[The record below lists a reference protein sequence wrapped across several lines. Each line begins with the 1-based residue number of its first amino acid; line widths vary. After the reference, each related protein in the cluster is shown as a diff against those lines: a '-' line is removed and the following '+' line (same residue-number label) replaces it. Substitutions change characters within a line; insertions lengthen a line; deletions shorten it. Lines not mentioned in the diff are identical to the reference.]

1 MKKLDLDFLKAN
13 VPIQF
18 YAEVEL
24 GISEWK
30 QLGNGFLT
38 PNLHI
43 RKRPDS
49 NDYSSLVID
58 PVNNCFWR
66 NSNKGSNPSGSI
78 IDFIINVNSCDNRAA
93 IKKLRE
99 FVEQYLPTLS
109 KDTDFESIKPDYKYS
124 KKKVEKMLELTK
136 DVSPDFRLPNKY
148 KNYNRLFAYMIGK
161 RQIEK
166 SVYDYFIKSGFLYQD
181 WRCSACFVSYDDA
194 GVPVFACIRDTNWN
208 ERITYGVKGS
218 SVNHAFYI
226 NNHKKTLVVTEAVVD
241 VMAFMS
247 ILSLKN
253 ERYKKYNYLA
263 LTGTKKIASIRY
275 HLEQDPTIDK
285 IILGF
290 DNDEAG
296 RIADQKTRE
305 MLKEMGWTGTI
316 QTFNPPYGKDFN
328 DSLIYI
334 KEHYNELF
342 KKAV

>member
-1 MKKLDLDFLKAN
+1 MKKLDLKFLREN

-24 GISEWK
+24 GISEWR
-30 QLGNGFLT
+30 QLGNGYLT
-38 PNLHI
+38 PNLHF
-43 RKRPDS
+43 RKRPDA

-66 NSNKGSNPSGSI
+66 NSNKGPNPQGSI
-78 IDFIINVNSCDNRAA
+78 IDFIINVNNCDNGTA
-93 IKKLRE
+93 IRLLGE
-99 FVEQYLPTLS
+99 FVEQYLPNLS
-109 KDTDFESIKPDYKYS
+109 ESTDFEAIKPDYKYS
-124 KKKVEKMLELTK
+124 KKKIEEMVALTQ
-136 DVSPDFRLPNKY
+136 DVSPDFRLPDKY
-148 KNYNRLFAYMIGK
+148 KNDNRLYAYMIGK

-166 SVYDYFIKSGFLYQD
+166 IIYNYFVKSGYLYQD
-181 WRCSACFVSYDDA
+181 WRCSACFVSYDDNN
-194 GVPVFACIRDTNWN
+194 VPVFGCIRDTNWN

-241 VMAFMS
+241 AMAFMS
-247 ILSLKN
+247 ILYLKG

-263 LTGTKKIASIRY
+263 LTGTKKIQAIRY
-275 HLEQDPTIDK
+275 HLEQDPTINK

-296 RIADQKTRE
+296 RIADEKTRE
-305 MLKEMGWTGTI
+305 MLKEMNWQGNI
-316 QTFNPPYGKDFN
+316 QTFTPPYGKDFN

-334 KEHYNELF
+334 KEHNLQN
-342 KKAV
+342 AS